1 MRRKLLRLLKIMP
14 ESKEYCVI
22 LTTCGSKEE
31 AEKLALLLVESR
43 LAACAQIAGVTS
55 FYEWDGAVNRDNEQL
70 LLIKAKSAHYDKIE
84 EFISRNHSYDV
95 PEIIQIPISDGSKAY
110 LKWIAAVSK

>member
-1 MRRKLLRLLKIMP
+1 MRRKLLRLIRIMS

-22 LTTCGSKEE
+22 LTTCGNKEE
-31 AEKLALLLVESR
+31 SEKLARLLIESQ
-43 LAACAQIAGVTS
+43 LAACVQITGVTS
-55 FYEWDGAVNRDNEQL
+55 FYEWDGTINRDNEQL

-84 EFISRNHSYDV
+84 EFISQNHSYDV
-95 PEIIQIPISDGSKAY
+95 PEIIQLPISDGSEAY

>member
-1 MRRKLLRLLKIMP
+1 MRRKLLRLIRIMP

-22 LTTCGSKEE
+22 LTTCGNKEE
-31 AEKLALLLVESR
+31 AEKLARLLIESR
-43 LAACAQIAGVTS
+43 LAACVQITGVTS
-55 FYEWDGAVNRDNEQL
+55 FYEWGGAVNRDNEQL

-84 EFISRNHSYDV
+84 ELISRNHSYEV
-95 PEIIQIPISDGSKAY
+95 PEIVQLPISDGSEAY

>member
-1 MRRKLLRLLKIMP
+1 MA

-22 LTTCGSKEE
+22 LTTCGNSTE
-31 AEKLALLLVESR
+31 AEKLARLLVESR
-43 LAACAQIAGVTS
+43 LAACVQLTGVTS
-55 FYEWDGAVNRDNEQL
+55 FYEWDGTVNRDNEQL

-84 EFISRNHSYDV
+84 ELISQNHSYDV
-95 PEIIQIPISDGSKAY
+95 PEIIQLPISNGNETY